1 MLQLFPKATILALIA
16 AVALLLAVACAPA
29 ATPTP
34 VPTPKTGNWISSDRT
49 DAISDSRVL
58 KITLMAVESTAR
70 TSPTIEVKCVTKP
83 GSSPR
88 FMFHIDWREF
98 LGSDTPEVAWRV
110 NTASALTEK
119 WRLDGDSLTAP
130 SILRLGIEKLDRYLD
145 SFIAD
150 LTGADKITARVYF
163 YRGQFAESITAVWHP
178 AGFAEAY
185 KPLDAA
191 CKK

>member
-1 MLQLFPKATILALIA
+1 MLQIFPKATILALIA
-16 AVALLLAVACAPA
+16 ALALLLMLAVACASA

-58 KITLMAVESTAR
+58 KIALTAVESTSI
-70 TSPTIEVKCVTKP
+70 THPTIEVKCVTGP
-83 GSSPR
+83 GYSPR
-88 FMFHIDWREF
+88 FMFHINWKEF
-98 LGSDTPEVAWRV
+98 LGSDIPKVAWRV
-110 NTASALTEK
+110 NTASALTEE

-130 SILRLGIEKLDRYLD
+130 IPQIEKLDKYLD

-150 LTGADKITARVYF
+150 LTVADKITARVYF
-163 YRGQFAESITAVWHP
+163 YRGRFTDSITAVWHP

-185 KPLDAA
+185 KPVAAA
-191 CKK
+191 CGK

>member
-16 AVALLLAVACAPA
+16 AFALLMLSVACASA
-29 ATPTP
+29 AVPTP
-34 VPTPKTGNWISSDRT
+34 IPTPKTGSWLSIDRT

-58 KITLMAVESTAR
+58 GITLMAVESTAR
-70 TSPTIEVKCVTKP
+70 THPTIEVICVTKP

-88 FMFHIDWREF
+88 FMFHINWRKF
-98 LGSDTPEVAWRV
+98 LGSDIPKVAWRV
-110 NTASALTEK
+110 NTASALTER

-130 SILRLGIEKLDRYLD
+130 IPQLENLDRYLD

-191 CKK
+191 CNQ